1 MVRECRFTS
10 TSRPVRFTS
19 QLRKGLSEVCEARG
33 ASAALMDDYLGFRR
47 LAGLRHIASFRG
59 QWSGGVTGPSS
70 AATGGWKPEQQ
81 WLDLT
86 TRDCVRRR
94 ERFRTL
100 PPSFLRRGGWPTT
113 GPAATRWRRR
123 SAIRRV
129 LRAQGGGL
137 ACQGVCP
144 RQRALHRP
152 PMARRFSLCG
162 ATAAVAGAAVA
173 CLLAPR
179 GSEVMRSL
187 HDELAAIEDFR
198 RAGST
203 RCAHVLAELANM
215 KGSCAVC
222 AVAVPGRG
230 HRRNPRTELRE
241 PPSRATLHRAVDRSR
256 GARGCARPPARPGAN
271 RNGDHETVAL
281 TPPAHPSRC

>member
-1 MVRECRFTS
+1 M
-10 TSRPVRFTS
+10 
-19 QLRKGLSEVCEARG
+19 
-33 ASAALMDDYLGFRR
+33 
-47 LAGLRHIASFRG
+47 
-59 QWSGGVTGPSS
+59 PSS

-86 TRDCVRRR
+86 TRDCLRRR
-94 ERFRTL
+94 ERSRIL

-137 ACQGVCP
+137 ACQGGS
-144 RQRALHRP
+144 RANGCCTDPHGKEIFVV
-152 PMARRFSLCG
+152 RRDGCCRRRCG
-162 ATAAVAGAAVA
+162 GAA

-179 GSEVMRSL
+179 GSEVMCSL

-203 RCAHVLAELANM
+203 RCAHVLAELVNM

-222 AVAVPGRG
+222 AVAVPGRARG
-230 HRRNPRTELRE
+230 HRRKPRT
-241 PPSRATLHRAVDRSR
+241 
-256 GARGCARPPARPGAN
+256 GCASRPPGRPSTGSSDPEALENMLGRHGRRRLARALAADGK
-271 RNGDHETVAL
+271 RIRCGNGDHETVAL

>member
-1 MVRECRFTS
+1 M
-10 TSRPVRFTS
+10 
-19 QLRKGLSEVCEARG
+19 
-33 ASAALMDDYLGFRR
+33 
-47 LAGLRHIASFRG
+47 
-59 QWSGGVTGPSS
+59 TGPSS
-70 AATGGWKPEQQ
+70 AATGGWKPGQQ

-86 TRDCVRRR
+86 TRDCLRRR
-94 ERFRTL
+94 ERSRTL
-100 PPSFLRRGGWPTT
+100 PPSFLRRGRWPTT

-144 RQRALHRP
+144 RALHRP
-152 PMARRFSLCG
+152 PWQGDFRCAARRLLSRPQALPG
-162 ATAAVAGAAVA
+162 AA

-198 RAGST
+198 RAEST

-215 KGSCAVC
+215 KGCCAVR
-222 AVAVPGRG
+222 AVAVPGRARG
-230 HRRNPRTELRE
+230 HRRNPRTGLRE
-241 PPSRATLHRAVDRSR
+241 PPSKATLHRAVGRPR
-256 GARGCARPPARPGAN
+256 GARGHARPRARPGAC
-271 RNGDHETVAL
+271 RRRQ
-281 TPPAHPSRC
+281 AHPRRQPPPRDRGPHASGAPFALLNFDDGELAATSSSAPMFAAR